1 MKYIKKFEELDFSQ
15 TLPIT
20 SKNALTM
27 YYSCDECDA
36 IWRSVNKVCDSC
48 LYCKSNTV
56 EELSEDE
63 WYEMAK
69 SRSDDDEID
78 GWDEDRMIGDNEMV
92 DINQLGKND
101 NN

>member
-27 YYSCDECDA
+27 YYSCDGCDA
-36 IWRSVNKVCDSC
+36 IWSVNKVCDNC

-56 EELSEDE
+56 EELSESE
-63 WYEMAK
+63 YEMVK
-69 SRSDDDEID
+69 SRSDEDEID
-78 GWDEDRMIGDNEMV
+78 E
-92 DINQLGKND
+92 
-101 NN
+101 